1 MLNFM
6 MMSLSIETAIVAT
19 SEVYDLM
26 TTYKKRGIDVVPVK
40 ELEEAFSKAT
50 KQATGKNSLTN
61 SLMEKIRKGDINVEI

>member
-6 MMSLSIETAIVAT
+6 MTSISIETAMVAT

-50 KQATGKNSLTN
+50 KRATDKNSFTN
-61 SLMEKIRKGDINVEI
+61 SLMEKIRKGDINV